1 MVANVV
7 VDVVL
12 TVPQL
17 MMITVDDRRQMI
29 VDDCIGL
36 AAVQAAVPSS
46 VVAAA
51 VPSSVVAV

>member
-46 VVAAA
+46 VVA
-51 VPSSVVAV
+51 V